1 MSTGLDTPT
10 LQVSFLDPTFGYSRR
25 MQYAPPE
32 RRRLATAT
40 LVSLVLHAGLLVAVA
55 GTVPPAPPR
64 SEPAVITARLES
76 APPKAE
82 PPKPAAPPEVLK
94 NTLDAPQ
101 AKPLEDPI
109 KPQPPRR
116 VADKAVVAPKRE
128 VPPKPP
134 TPKPEEVAKA
144 ETPGA
149 QSEPLGRGLDLRLP
163 REPRAER
170 LAPEELR
177 DTMRRL
183 SEEMLYPADAL
194 QRGLEGEV
202 VILVEIGE
210 GGRILDAS
218 IATGS
223 GHRSLDEAAVRA
235 VRKLGQLGP
244 STANRSI
251 LLPVR
256 FRIVGS

>member
-1 MSTGLDTPT
+1 
-10 LQVSFLDPTFGYSRR
+10 
-25 MQYAPPE
+25 MQFAPPE

-40 LVSLVLHAGLLVAVA
+40 LVSMALHAGLLMVA
-55 GTVPPAPPR
+55 GATAPSAPSRPAPV
-64 SEPAVITARLES
+64 VITARLQ
-76 APPKAE
+76 PPPE
-82 PPKPAAPPEVLK
+82 PQTPAAPPEVLK

-101 AKPLEDPI
+101 AKPLDEPI
-109 KPQPPRR
+109 KPQPRRR
-116 VADKAVVAPKRE
+116 VAEKAVVAPKRE
-128 VPPKPP
+128 TPPKPP
-134 TPKPEEVAKA
+134 PPKPPPQEVAKA
-144 ETPGA
+144 EAPAT
-149 QSEPLGRGLDLRLP
+149 QTEPLGRGLELRLP
-163 REPRAER
+163 REPRGER